1 MALAMAA
8 SARFFCAAGAR
19 ASTRADLRASRPMAR
34 IVASSF
40 PELSAALSGA
50 FMALIRLAF
59 SVSYHV

>member
-1 MALAMAA
+1 
-8 SARFFCAAGAR
+8 
-19 ASTRADLRASRPMAR
+19 MAR

-40 PELSAALSGA
+40 PELLAAWSGA